1 MWILRLRT
9 TLCKHRTS
17 IKIKKRNEVFI
28 GSKHE
33 NYYLVGVTN
42 LCWQGEQTFGWG
54 VYWEIIFPGGGMKKF
69 PAGGRWGG
77 GGTPPK
83 HSSRKNPVDWVWKT
97 RSAHFASGVA
107 DFMQNLSSP
116 LISLVMTSTSRPW
129 L

>member
-1 MWILRLRT
+1 M
-9 TLCKHRTS
+9 LCKRRTS

-69 PAGGRWGG
+69 PAGGRWGVG
-77 GGTPPK
+77 VLPPNIPVGKTLWIEFEK
-83 HSSRKNPVDWVWKT
+83 HGLHTLLQGLR
-97 RSAHFASGVA
+97 
-107 DFMQNLSSP
+107 
-116 LISLVMTSTSRPW
+116 ISCKICL
-129 L
+129 LH